1 MEQNVFV
8 LIPGITG
15 SVLEKNGKTIW
26 GPSAGF
32 VLGMLT
38 GAGIKDLVLGED
50 NPDDEQGDGTTATR
64 VFPDVH
70 LFPGLWKIDGYTKV
84 AERLQQNLELEK
96 GANYF
101 EFPYDW
107 RRDNRLAARRL
118 QRASATWLA
127 RRREKFPGAKLVL
140 LAHSMGGLVARY
152 FLEVLDGW
160 RDTAALITFGTP
172 YRGSLDALDSLAN
185 GVHKLLRAVDLTA
198 AVRSFTSTYQ
208 LLPIYQCYDAGTGA
222 LVHLKE
228 VDQIPGLVHDR
239 VVAADGFHREIE
251 NAVKEHRGDAAYTG
265 DRYAIHPCIGLEQ
278 PTAQTARVSGSRV
291 ELISSRGGKD
301 ESGDGTVPRVSASP
315 IEEGEGHAI
324 YAATRHAS
332 LQNADAVL
340 THVQGVLT
348 QVADL
353 DRLRARPPVAVSLDL
368 EDVFLAGEP
377 ISISAA
383 ASEPGENL
391 TLTVE
396 DAESNRQVA
405 TAKLP
410 RSDAKWRHAELPP
423 LPSGI
428 YRAIVSGALSRVL
441 PVSDVFVVAQ

>member
-38 GAGIKDLVLGED
+38 GAGIEDLVLGED

-185 GVHKLLRAVDLTA
+185 GVHKLLKAVDLTA
-198 AVRSFTSTYQ
+198 AVRSFTF
-208 LLPIYQCYDAGTGA
+208 A
-222 LVHLKE
+222 L
-228 VDQIPGLVHDR
+228 R
-239 VVAADGFHREIE
+239 
-251 NAVKEHRGDAAYTG
+251 
-265 DRYAIHPCIGLEQ
+265 
-278 PTAQTARVSGSRV
+278 
-291 ELISSRGGKD
+291 SSR
-301 ESGDGTVPRVSASP
+301 SR
-315 IEEGEGHAI
+315 
-324 YAATRHAS
+324 
-332 LQNADAVL
+332 
-340 THVQGVLT
+340 
-348 QVADL
+348 
-353 DRLRARPPVAVSLDL
+353 
-368 EDVFLAGEP
+368 
-377 ISISAA
+377 
-383 ASEPGENL
+383 
-391 TLTVE
+391 
-396 DAESNRQVA
+396 
-405 TAKLP
+405 LP
-410 RSDAKWRHAELPP
+410 RS
-423 LPSGI
+423 S
-428 YRAIVSGALSRVL
+428 
-441 PVSDVFVVAQ
+441 VATFSSL